1 MKKRAAVP
9 LTVALVAIL
18 AGCTERNPPECSDAI
33 DSRLIPHNF
42 ELFEGGFAQNKN
54 SGLFVT
60 RCAAGQSFR
69 NYRCKGD
76 SLKLSWDGA
85 VAYAAEVAEKTG
97 ENWRLP
103 DYKEMQSLLVDHCV
117 NPAANPFVFPDMEVA
132 NFWTSSKGLHQ
143 DRFRCAVY
151 SFQGNAFCRHS
162 RELEQPFFL
171 VRD

>member
-1 MKKRAAVP
+1 MKKWVAA
-9 LTVALVAIL
+9 TAMSL
-18 AGCTERNPPECSDAI
+18 AATLSGCTDRDLPECGDAI
-33 DSRLIPHNF
+33 KSRLTPHNF
-42 ELFEGGFAQNKN
+42 ELFDGGIAQNKDN
-54 SGLFVT
+54 GVFVT

-76 SLKLSWDGA
+76 SLKLSWDEAIG
-85 VAYAAEVAEKTG
+85 YASEVAEKTG

-103 DYKEMQSLLVDHCV
+103 DYSEMQSMLVDECV
-117 NPAANPFVFPDMEVA
+117 FPAANPFVFPDMEVT